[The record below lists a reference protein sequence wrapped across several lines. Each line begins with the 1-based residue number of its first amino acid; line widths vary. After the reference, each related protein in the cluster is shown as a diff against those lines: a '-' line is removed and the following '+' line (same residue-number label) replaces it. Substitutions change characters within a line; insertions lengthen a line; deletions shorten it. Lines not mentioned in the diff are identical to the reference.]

1 VGAIWIADASGQFI
15 KSLEVWGN
23 RLLEHVTAWND
34 ATASAGAAENKVDAI
49 TSATLTAHRTH
60 DVSWNCLDF
69 DGQPVPD
76 GSYRV
81 YFEVTEAN
89 GSGPNHFESFDKGP
103 SPITVEATATNFN
116 GIVLSFTP

>member
-1 VGAIWIADASGQFI
+1 VGAIWIADTSGQFI

-23 RLLEHVTAWND
+23 RRLEHVTAWNT
-34 ATASAGAAENKVDAI
+34 ATASAGAPENQVDAV
-49 TSATLTAHRTH
+49 TSATLTVHRSH

-89 GSGPNHFESFDKGP
+89 GSGPNHFEDFDKGP
-103 SPITVEATATNFN
+103 AAITLEGTAANFN
-116 GIVLSFTP
+116 NIVLTFSP

>member
-1 VGAIWIADASGQFI
+1 VGAIWIADSSDRFI

-23 RLLEHVTAWND
+23 RRLEHVTAWNA
-34 ATASAGAAENKVDAI
+34 ATESAGVAGNKVDAV

-60 DVSWNCLDF
+60 DVSWNCLDYN
-69 DGQPVPD
+69 GQPVPD

-81 YFEVTEAN
+81 YFELTEAN

-103 SPITVEATATNFN
+103 SAVTLQATATNFN
-116 GIVLSFTP
+116 SIVLAFTP